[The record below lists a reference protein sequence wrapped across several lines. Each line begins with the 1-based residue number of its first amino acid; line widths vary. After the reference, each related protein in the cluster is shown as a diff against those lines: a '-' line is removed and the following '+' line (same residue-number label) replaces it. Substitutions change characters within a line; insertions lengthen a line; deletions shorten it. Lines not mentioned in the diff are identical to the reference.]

1 AFRDIHIA
9 QLARDLD
16 HVLHA
21 AARDGDLALI
31 LGRDVHDLL
40 DALDVRGEG
49 SDDDALFAALE
60 KLVELLRDL
69 ALGISVTRALDVRRV
84 REQRQDALL
93 AQLAQAREVYH
104 LALDGRDVYL
114 EVAGVD
120 DGAYGRLD
128 GQGHGVR
135 DGVVHVY
142 HLDLKAA
149 ELEPV
154 ARLLREDLRVVQQ
167 V

>member
-1 AFRDIHIA
+1 M
-9 QLARDLD
+9 
-16 HVLHA
+16 
-21 AARDGDLALI
+21 
-31 LGRDVHDLL
+31 
-40 DALDVRGEG
+40 
-49 SDDDALFAALE
+49 
-60 KLVELLRDL
+60 
-69 ALGISVTRALDVRRV
+69 TRALDVRRV

-120 DGAYGRLD
+120 DGAYGHLD

-167 V
+167 VEFPYGERNLRAAQSSMMPAVRLVA